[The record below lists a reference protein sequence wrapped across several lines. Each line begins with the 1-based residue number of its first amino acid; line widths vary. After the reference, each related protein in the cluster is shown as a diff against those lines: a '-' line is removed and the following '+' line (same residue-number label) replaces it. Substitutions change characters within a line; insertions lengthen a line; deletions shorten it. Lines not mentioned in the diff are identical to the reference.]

1 MRHSVRFGNMKN
13 MNGRLHVGRHVV
25 LFSGRVQGVGFR
37 QTTVALSK
45 PYKLHGTVCNL
56 PDGAVELILEGPTE
70 DIEKLLQDI
79 KSRFAGYITTVTR
92 RTEPLQGLLPP
103 VRIIW

>member
-1 MRHSVRFGNMKN
+1 MRYSARFGNMKT
-13 MNGRLHVGRHVV
+13 MSRRLDVQRHIL

-37 QTTVALSK
+37 QTTVELSK
-45 PYKLHGTVCNL
+45 SYILHGTVCNL
-56 PDGAVELILEGPTE
+56 PDGSVELILEGPTE

-79 KSRFAGYITTVTR
+79 KTRFAGYITTVTR
-92 RTEPLQGLLPP
+92 RTEPVQGLLPP

>member
-1 MRHSVRFGNMKN
+1 MRHSARFGNMKN

-37 QTTVALSK
+37 QTTVELSK
-45 PYKLHGTVCNL
+45 PYILHGTVRNL
-56 PDGAVELILEGPTE
+56 PDGAVELTLEGATE
-70 DIEKLLQDI
+70 DVEKLLQDI
-79 KSRFAGYITTVTR
+79 RPRFAGYITTVTR